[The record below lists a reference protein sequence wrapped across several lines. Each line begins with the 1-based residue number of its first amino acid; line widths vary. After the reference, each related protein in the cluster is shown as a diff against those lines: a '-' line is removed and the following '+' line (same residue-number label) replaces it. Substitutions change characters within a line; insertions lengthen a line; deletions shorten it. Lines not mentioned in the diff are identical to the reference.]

1 MKLLRIVV
9 SDLHLGTGVEQGKL
23 NPHEDFYEDERFVE
37 LIAHYDALAGDDS
50 EVELILNGDIFDLLK
65 VKLDGKW
72 PLEITEE
79 VATEKL
85 RLCLEGHPRFV
96 LGLRRFLGRSHRR
109 IVYLPGNHDLD
120 MLFVEPQELFRRYVA
135 PAHVGERVRGAG
147 EPSDRVRFITQSDT
161 YYLPEGIQIRHGHQ
175 FERIHRVDYARIFRK
190 RRDGK
195 LVLDLPYGSLWILE
209 VMNPAK
215 EIRNNID
222 RILPLKLFVLG
233 SLFLD
238 PRFGVRFLLRSFLHL
253 LRRRIFGLDLWRQRF
268 ASLPRVLRE
277 EVFAMGGYDEIAE
290 RHLRKLRG
298 VHTLI
303 IGHSHAPRFRV
314 LPTRQVM
321 LNTGTWMKMIHLNL
335 QYLGQDSGLTYA
347 LIDYTEDGRAEPKLM
362 RWYGTRHTCE
372 TIPYAD

>member
-9 SDLHLGTGVEQGKL
+9 SDLHLGTGAPQGKL

-37 LIAHYDALAGDDS
+37 LISHYDALAGEQC

-65 VKLDGKW
+65 VRIDGKW
-72 PLEITEE
+72 PVEITEE
-79 VATEKL
+79 IATDKL
-85 RLCLEGHPRFV
+85 RQCLDGHPRFV
-96 LGLRRFLGRSHRR
+96 LALRRFVGRTHRR

-120 MLFVEPQELFRRYVA
+120 MLFNEPQELFRRYVA
-135 PAHVGERVRGAG
+135 PAELGERVRFVT
-147 EPSDRVRFITQSDT
+147 ESDT

-175 FERIHRVDYARIFRK
+175 LERIHRVDYARLFRK

-215 EIRNNID
+215 EVRNNID
-222 RILPLKLFVLG
+222 RILPLKLFILG

-238 PRFGVRFLLRSFLHL
+238 PRFGFRFMARSFFHL
-253 LRRRIFGLDLWRQRF
+253 LRRRIFGFHLWRQRLLN
-268 ASLPRVLRE
+268 LPRVLRE
-277 EVFAMGGYDEIAE
+277 EVFAMGGYDEAAE
-290 RHLRKLRG
+290 RQLRKLRG

-303 IGHSHAPRFRV
+303 IGHSHSPRFRV
-314 LPTRQVM
+314 LPTKQVM

-347 LIDYTEDGRAEPKLM
+347 LVEYNEEGRAEPKLM
-362 RWYGTRHTCE
+362 RWYGTRHACE